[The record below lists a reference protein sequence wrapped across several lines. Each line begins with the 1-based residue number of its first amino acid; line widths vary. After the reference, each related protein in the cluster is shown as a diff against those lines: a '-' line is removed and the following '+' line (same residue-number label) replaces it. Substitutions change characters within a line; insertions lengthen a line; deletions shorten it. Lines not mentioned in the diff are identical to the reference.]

1 MVHVGGVDLSWIE
14 GEYLAMIGLVTT
26 DQGPNGEFVEAFQRS
41 MSGGDVQLVGAL
53 DALPLDEIDALAARP
68 SPYPIR
74 TILADGST
82 RDIDLSL
89 LAPLVDTRARE
100 MVERGAGAIAV
111 CCAGD
116 FPDIDCRAPVL
127 YPGRLLAGIAGAVAA
142 NRRIGVVSPIESQ
155 MKSARKNWERDG
167 FSVSMTYAS
176 EFKRD
181 EFEAAAGVMSDSSLE
196 LVVLDCMDHTAADRD
211 EFARLCGRPVLAA
224 LPLTAQVASEIMG
237 G

>member
-1 MVHVGGVDLSWIE
+1 
-14 GEYLAMIGLVTT
+14 MIGLVTT
-26 DQGPNGEFVEAFQRS
+26 DQGPNAEFVDAFQVAF
-41 MSGGDVQLVGAL
+41 GGPESEVDVQLVGAL
-53 DALPLDEIDALAARP
+53 DGLSLDEIDALAARP
-68 SPYPIR
+68 SSYPIQ

-82 RDIDLSL
+82 RAWPMGL
-89 LAPLVDTRARE
+89 RA
-100 MVERGAGAIAV
+100 MVERGTGAIAV

-116 FPDIDCRAPVL
+116 FPDIDCGAPVL

-155 MKSARKNWERDG
+155 MESARKNWERDG
-167 FSVSMTYAS
+167 FSVAMTYAS
-176 EFKRD
+176 AFKRD
-181 EFEAAAGVMSDSSLE
+181 EFERAARVMSDSSLE

-224 LPLTAQVASEIMG
+224 LPLTAQVASEIIG

>member
-1 MVHVGGVDLSWIE
+1 MRFRWR
-14 GEYLAMIGLVTT
+14 LVA
-26 DQGPNGEFVEAFQRS
+26 PSPRS
-41 MSGGDVQLVGAL
+41 MSNWWGRWMGCRWMRSMR
-53 DALPLDEIDALAARP
+53 LPHVHRH
-68 SPYPIR
+68 
-74 TILADGST
+74 T
-82 RDIDLSL
+82 RFRRSWPMGL
-89 LAPLVDTRARE
+89 RA

-116 FPDIDCRAPVL
+116 FPDIDCGAPVL

-155 MKSARKNWERDG
+155 MESARKNWERDG
-167 FSVSMTYAS
+167 FSVAMTYAS
-176 EFKRD
+176 AFKRD
-181 EFEAAAGVMSDSSLE
+181 EFERAARVMSDSSLE

-224 LPLTAQVASEIMG
+224 LPLTAQVASEIIG

>member
-1 MVHVGGVDLSWIE
+1 MHVGGVDPSWIE

-41 MSGGDVQLVGAL
+41 MSGVDVQLVGAL
-53 DALPLDEIDALAARP
+53 DGLPLDEIDALAARP
-68 SPYPIR
+68 SPYPVR

-116 FPDIDCRAPVL
+116 FPDIDCGAPVL

-167 FSVSMTYAS
+167 FSVFMTYAS
-176 EFKRD
+176 AFKRD

-196 LVVLDCMDHTAADRD
+196 LVVLDCMDNTAADRD

>member
-1 MVHVGGVDLSWIE
+1 LATSTTVNR

-26 DQGPNGEFVEAFQRS
+26 DQGPNAEFVEAFRVA
-41 MSGGDVQLVGAL
+41 MGGVDVQLVGAL
-53 DALPLDEIDALAARP
+53 DGLSLDEIDALAAHP
-68 SPYPIR
+68 SPYPIQ

-89 LAPLVDTRARE
+89 LAPLVDAGARE

-111 CCAGD
+111 CCAGKS
-116 FPDIDCRAPVL
+116 PDIDCGVPVF
-127 YPGRLLAGIAGAVAA
+127 YPGRLLAGIASAIAA

-155 MKSARKNWERDG
+155 MESARKNWERDG
-167 FSVSMTYAS
+167 FSVAMTYAS
-176 EFKRD
+176 AFKRD
-181 EFEAAAGVMSDSSLE
+181 EFETAARVMSDPALE

>member
-1 MVHVGGVDLSWIE
+1 
-14 GEYLAMIGLVTT
+14 MIGLVTT
-26 DQGPNGEFVEAFQRS
+26 DQGPHGEFVEAFQRS

-68 SPYPIR
+68 SPYPIQ

-176 EFKRD
+176 AFKRD
-181 EFEAAAGVMSDSSLE
+181 EFEAAAGVVSDSSLE

>member
-1 MVHVGGVDLSWIE
+1 MHVGGVDPSWIE

-26 DQGPNGEFVEAFQRS
+26 DQGPNEEFVEAFQRS
-41 MSGGDVQLVGAL
+41 MSGVDVQLVGAL
-53 DALPLDEIDALAARP
+53 DGLPLDEIDALAARP

-116 FPDIDCRAPVL
+116 FPDIDCGAPVL

-167 FSVSMTYAS
+167 FSVFMTYAS
-176 EFKRD
+176 AFKRD

-196 LVVLDCMDHTAADRD
+196 LVVLDCMDNTAADRD
-211 EFARLCGRPVLAA
+211 EFARLCGRPVLAV
-224 LPLTAQVASEIMG
+224 LPVTAQVASEIMG